1 MAIAFFQVPL
11 SVQTKDYGEADL
23 GMPEVLQN
31 VNYQFLIVKEGGEE
45 GIIQV
50 ETSEATLQEIEQNE
64 HCQKLNESQ
73 LETLK
78 ASYPTPKIKQKY
90 RLSTIGNEE
99 PFVVDESGERVIDNW
114 QTVRSGFYLID
125 VPVI

>member
-1 MAIAFFQVPL
+1 MASAFFLVPL
-11 SVQTKDYGEADL
+11 SVQTKDYGEAEL
-23 GMPEVLQN
+23 ATPEVLQN
-31 VNYQFLIVKEGGEE
+31 VNHQFVIVKEGGEE

-50 ETSEATLQEIEQNE
+50 ETSEANLQDIEKNE

-78 ASYPTPKIKQKY
+78 ASYPAPKIKQKY
-90 RLSTIGNEE
+90 RLSTTGNDE
-99 PFVVDESGERVIDNW
+99 PFVVDESGERVVDTW